1 MTGLT
6 TFAMSRTG
14 QLCRAHKSAAAQFC
28 RSLRRQSGQTR
39 GFFHGLLPH
48 QNQDQFLR
56 NAQDENPFDVADAT
70 RAGDTLVVRMKGD
83 GREYMVNIYTKSRR
97 MAFSYR
103 AELPTEKDQW
113 QEIRLPLDQFEPTSF
128 GRVVAG
134 MGPVDPGQVNGFG
147 FMLSDKKP
155 GKFRLEI
162 EWVKVICGAK

>member
-1 MTGLT
+1 MTRLT
-6 TFAMSRTG
+6 TFAISRTG
-14 QLCRAHKSAAAQFC
+14 QLCRAHKSAVAEFC

-70 RAGDTLVVRMKGD
+70 RAGDTLVVRMKDD
-83 GREYMVNIYTKSRR
+83 GRECIVNTYTNSRR
-97 MAFSYR
+97 IAFSYR

-155 GKFRLEI
+155 GKFRLKI
-162 EWVKVICGAK
+162 EWMKVICGAK